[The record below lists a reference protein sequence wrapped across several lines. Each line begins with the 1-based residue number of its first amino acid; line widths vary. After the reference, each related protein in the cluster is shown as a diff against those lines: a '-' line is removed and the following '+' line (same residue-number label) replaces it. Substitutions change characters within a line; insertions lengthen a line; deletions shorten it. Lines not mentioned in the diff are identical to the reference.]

1 MFKDNWLIGA
11 GGGHGEPCFCIPVLP
26 VLVHAI
32 PCIFLQ
38 VAVETGIIGLIVL
51 IMLLLSIV
59 VQFIT
64 EYKYKKEEDVNYRIL
79 QGTLLT
85 SIFGMFLHSCL
96 DFDLSISSVFLLLWT
111 LMALF
116 NSGYRHNRPV
126 VKEMTALVRSL
137 VYFTG

>member
-1 MFKDNWLIGA
+1 
-11 GGGHGEPCFCIPVLP
+11 
-26 VLVHAI
+26 
-32 PCIFLQ
+32 
-38 VAVETGIIGLIVL
+38 L

-96 DFDLSISSVFLLLWT
+96 V
-111 LMALF
+111 

-126 VKEMTALVRSL
+126 VKGNDGTGSKPGLFYRLNELKPFNTNPIVMTVFVLCNYDNAGIIRGR
-137 VYFTG
+137 FKF